1 MCWSRQFPPNHVLIS
16 AQSNNNV
23 RPPYFMLYEAFSTNF
38 LPFSQLFSVWFH
50 FFLSSFTSLLSLSS
64 LSFFTCNFYLLPF
77 PSLISALILCP
88 LVFSNLLCHSLTFF
102 SYVISFTPVSFSLSH
117 PLFLLFIL
125 SIFHHF
131 LHVCVCSW
139 KPREWRSRW
148 CSHPDSQV
156 CPTDT
161 YSNLRDAAE
170 IKMANAPNRYME
182 HTGRWRWRALRVF
195 FFCDK
200 DEVIWPFLS
209 LSLSL

>member
-1 MCWSRQFPPNHVLIS
+1 MFWSQPNQTTMSDRLILCYMKLFQPTFFPFLN
-16 AQSNNNV
+16 
-23 RPPYFMLYEAFSTNF
+23 FS
-38 LPFSQLFSVWFH
+38 LFGFT
-50 FFLSSFTSLLSLSS
+50 FFFPLSPLCLSLSS
-64 LSFFTCNFYLLPF
+64 LSFFTYNFYLLPF
-77 PSLISALILCP
+77 PSLVSALILCP
-88 LVFSNLLCHSLTFF
+88 LVFSNLLCLSSLTFF
-102 SYVISFTPVSFSLSH
+102 SYVISFTPVSFPLSH

-170 IKMANAPNRYME
+170 IKMANAPNRYMK

-195 FFCDK
+195 FFGDK